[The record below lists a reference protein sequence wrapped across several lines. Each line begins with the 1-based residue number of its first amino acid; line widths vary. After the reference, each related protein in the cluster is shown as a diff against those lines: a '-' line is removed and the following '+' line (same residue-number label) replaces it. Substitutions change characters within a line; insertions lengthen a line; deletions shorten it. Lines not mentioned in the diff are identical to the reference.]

1 MASDGSGIQGILSIG
16 RLHCRQHHRH
26 LHSAVSLSLV
36 RFGRADKCRALLVSL
51 VPQFFNAKTEDR
63 NEDRLDEDDLDTLSD
78 YSGEQD
84 VDENTRLIGGGRK
97 SSSAAQV
104 WRGVTSN
111 PLVAATSI
119 GLLIGLIKPVQRALI
134 GDLEHSTGGW
144 QTLGGGLI
152 LLGGAYAV
160 VEMVAIGAT
169 IRAGEAK

>member
-1 MASDGSGIQGILSIG
+1 MASHGPCLEGILSIG
-16 RLHCRQHHRH
+16 RLHCRQHRHH
-26 LHSAVSLSLV
+26 LHSAVSIPLST
-36 RFGRADKCRALLVSL
+36 FGGADNSRALLVSL
-51 VPQFFNAKTEDR
+51 VPQFFDARFEAQQEDR
-63 NEDRLDEDDLDTLSD
+63 MDGDDLDNLSA

-84 VDENTRLIGGGRK
+84 ADENTRLIGGGRK
-97 SSSAAQV
+97 VSSAARV
-104 WRGVTSN
+104 WSGVTSN

>member
-1 MASDGSGIQGILSIG
+1 MT
-16 RLHCRQHHRH
+16 
-26 LHSAVSLSLV
+26 
-36 RFGRADKCRALLVSL
+36 L
-51 VPQFFNAKTEDR
+51 VPQFFQTRVQGDHADH
-63 NEDRLDEDDLDTLSD
+63 LDGDDLDTISD

-84 VDENTRLIGGGRK
+84 ADENTRLIGGGRK
-97 SSSAAQV
+97 PSPAARF
-104 WRGVTSN
+104 WSGVTSN
-111 PLVAATSI
+111 PLVAATFL
-119 GLLIGLIKPVQRALI
+119 GLLIGLIKPVQWALV

>member
-1 MASDGSGIQGILSIG
+1 MASDGPGIQGILSIG
-16 RLHCRQHHRH
+16 RLHSLQHHYH
-26 LHSAVSLSLV
+26 LHSTVSLPLSK
-36 RFGRADKCRALLVSL
+36 FGGADSCRALLVSL
-51 VPQFFNAKTEDR
+51 VPQFFDTKTPDLI
-63 NEDRLDEDDLDTLSD
+63 EDRLDGDDLDTLSG

-84 VDENTRLIGGGRK
+84 ADENTRLIAGGQK
-97 SSSAAQV
+97 SSSAARV
-104 WRGVTSN
+104 WSGVTSN

-119 GLLIGLIKPVQRALI
+119 GLLIGLVKPVQRALI

>member
-1 MASDGSGIQGILSIG
+1 MASDGPGIQGILSIG
-16 RLHCRQHHRH
+16 RLHSGQHHYH
-26 LHSAVSLSLV
+26 LHSPVSLPLLRYSATNE
-36 RFGRADKCRALLVSL
+36 FRALLVSL
-51 VPQFFNAKTEDR
+51 VPQFFDTNTEDL
-63 NEDRLDEDDLDTLSD
+63 NGDLLVEDDLDNLSD

-84 VDENTRLIGGGRK
+84 ADENTRLIGGGRK
-97 SSSAAQV
+97 ASSAARV
-104 WRGVTSN
+104 WSGVTSN

>member
-1 MASDGSGIQGILSIG
+1 MASHGPSVSCILSIG
-16 RLHCRQHHRH
+16 RLHSRQHYYH
-26 LHSAVSLSLV
+26 LHSAVSLPLSN
-36 RFGRADKCRALLVSL
+36 FGGADGCRALLVSL
-51 VPQFFNAKTEDR
+51 VPQFFNAKTEDG
-63 NEDRLDEDDLDTLSD
+63 NEDRLDGDDLDTLSD

-84 VDENTRLIGGGRK
+84 ADENTRLIGGGRK
-97 SSSAAQV
+97 SSSAARV
-104 WRGVTSN
+104 WSGVTSN

>member
-1 MASDGSGIQGILSIG
+1 MASHGPCSQGILSIG
-16 RLHCRQHHRH
+16 RLHSGQLHHH
-26 LHSAVSLSLV
+26 LHSAVSLPLL
-36 RFGRADKCRALLVSL
+36 RYGATNECRALLVSL
-51 VPQFFNAKTEDR
+51 VPQFFDTKTEDR
-63 NEDRLDEDDLDTLSD
+63 DGDLLVEDDLDNLSD

-84 VDENTRLIGGGRK
+84 ADENTRLIGGGRK
-97 SSSAAQV
+97 SSSAARV
-104 WRGVTSN
+104 WSGVTSN

-119 GLLIGLIKPVQRALI
+119 GLLIGIIKPVQRALI